1 MGKSGIGKM
10 KVFSLDAEVTEYF
23 LQTGN
28 LQADEYEECDNFDRA
43 IYHSITQEEYEAL
56 LENLQYYID
65 VGNQF
70 EHLYA
75 GDKSQLT
82 KKAMLFWI

>member
-10 KVFSLDAEVTEYF
+10 KVFSLDAKVTEYF

-43 IYHSITQEEYEAL
+43 IYHSITQEE
-56 LENLQYYID
+56 
-65 VGNQF
+65 
-70 EHLYA
+70 
-75 GDKSQLT
+75 
-82 KKAMLFWI
+82 

>member
-28 LQADEYEECDNFDRA
+28 LQADEYEERDNFDRA
-43 IYHSITQEEYEAL
+43 IYHSITQEE
-56 LENLQYYID
+56 
-65 VGNQF
+65 
-70 EHLYA
+70 
-75 GDKSQLT
+75 
-82 KKAMLFWI
+82 